1 MGTSV
6 FPMQAIVQAQRD
18 NPDEKQSIKEETNSQ
33 SAKQKAGQ
41 DNLCV
46 RGDEDCVQ
54 GTQGQQI
61 TGKDNSAKGFNDQS
75 ANVQTPG
82 VTPTPT
88 PTTGTLNVCKQVFS
102 PFDVR
107 PSDFTFTFTSEGASP
122 SEFPGSED
130 CTKVTVPE
138 GSYSFMESGPPFR
151 IFTEVSGDCTQD
163 APGAK
168 AFHGSIKDWRE
179 SDLHG

>member
-61 TGKDNSAKGFNDQS
+61 TGKEIPQKGSTTKARTSKLWRNTDTDTDNRN
-75 ANVQTPG
+75 P
-82 VTPTPT
+82 
-88 PTTGTLNVCKQVFS
+88 
-102 PFDVR
+102 
-107 PSDFTFTFTSEGASP
+107 
-122 SEFPGSED
+122 
-130 CTKVTVPE
+130 
-138 GSYSFMESGPPFR
+138 
-151 IFTEVSGDCTQD
+151 
-163 APGAK
+163 
-168 AFHGSIKDWRE
+168 
-179 SDLHG
+179 